1 MAKTEKKTAEKGGK
15 TPEKKNTKNTKGKSA
30 PKKNA
35 SYVKEPKEQLGESKT
50 YAEKQQTYALCFI
63 SVGILLCCFALIPGI
78 KVWAS
83 IRGFLFAVCG
93 NGFFL
98 LTLLMFVFGII
109 AATNKFKK
117 NPSSFVYLSI
127 LLTCLFSSII
137 HICTNTVADGGFSE
151 WWLQLSK
158 SATTGWFVSENG
170 MHLTGGIMGAAVGG
184 LLLQAF
190 GKTAALATVII
201 LFLAN
206 TMLLTGLTFNIIGA
220 SVKDVFLIL
229 KDKYLKYRE
238 VRKAEQ
244 EELNKRLEEERL
256 RDERDKALIAQAMAE
271 KQEQEEMERR
281 ARMEAE
287 RRAAEEAQEK
297 ARLEEERRAAEE
309 TQEKARFEEE
319 RRRAEAEALR
329 QLEYSEAPIAEKKT
343 EESSIASV
351 QADIMASLDEIFAFR
366 EKTEPETND
375 DPIAHSNNPNFRFTD
390 PFLDVSSSAEP
401 TTVPMP
407 ESPTA
412 SVAESFTVTPEPKIE
427 TAKPDFEGAEQISFS
442 DSETDD
448 IVRRANEE
456 ANEKQKENM
465 ESVRKFKDSEKPRLE
480 YRLPPITCLDPPKF
494 TKGDDFTA
502 EMKSTSQKLLETL
515 KSFGV
520 ETSLVGVSR
529 GPSVTRYELQPAPGV
544 KISKITNLSDDIALN
559 LASSGVR
566 IEAPIPNKSAVGI
579 EIPNKNKSM
588 VTLREIISS
597 PEFQK
602 AKSKLNVALGKDITG
617 NVTCADLAKMPHLL
631 IAGTTG
637 SGKSVCL
644 NCMIVSILYNAT
656 PSQVKLLM
664 IDPKQVEFSVYNGI
678 PHLLVPVISNV
689 RKAAGALA
697 WAVTEMENRYKTFSE
712 CTVRD
717 IFGYNKYC
725 QSHPEL
731 EPMSQIVIFIDE
743 LNDLMMISPKEVEDS
758 ICRLAQKARAA
769 GMHLVVATQRPSVD
783 VITGIIKA
791 NIPSRIS
798 LSVSSQVDSRT
809 ILDMIGAEKLL
820 GNGDM
825 LYNPVGNSKPTR
837 IQGAYLSDNE
847 RERIVDFIKSQESC
861 EYDDAVMEEI
871 ERQATADSKK
881 GGFDDDEDDER
892 DPMLEAAIEVVVEL
906 GQAST
911 TLLQRKLRLGYARA
925 ARIMDQLETN
935 GVVGPSEGSKPRKV
949 LISKAQLLE
958 MKAYVDNTDE
968 E

>member
-1 MAKTEKKTAEKGGK
+1 MAKTENNKSKSAEKS
-15 TPEKKNTKNTKGKSA
+15 TAKNTKKKSTSAKSTSTKSTKSTSSKA
-30 PKKNA
+30 KNEHT
-35 SYVKEPKEQLGESKT
+35 SERQPQTKVQKT
-50 YAEKQQTYALCFI
+50 YAEKQQMYALCFI

-93 NGFFL
+93 SGYIL
-98 LTLLMFVFGII
+98 LTLLLFAFGII
-109 AATNKFKK
+109 AATNKFEKSPAK
-117 NPSSFVYLSI
+117 FVYFALT
-127 LLTCLFSSII
+127 LTCLFSSII
-137 HICTNTVADGGFSE
+137 HIATNDVDAGGFSE
-151 WWLQLSK
+151 WWTQLSDA
-158 SATTGWFVSENG
+158 ATIGWFVSEQG
-170 MHLTGGIMGAAVGG
+170 LHLTGGIMGAAVGG

-190 GKTAALATVII
+190 GKTAALATVSI
-201 LFLAN
+201 LFIAN
-206 TMLLTGLTFNIIGA
+206 MMLLTGLTFNIIGT
-220 SVKDVFLIL
+220 SIKDIYYFVL
-229 KDKYLKYRE
+229 DKRAE
-238 VRKAEQ
+238 RKEKRRIEK
-244 EELNKRLEEERL
+244 EELER
-256 RDERDKALIAQAMAE
+256 
-271 KQEQEEMERR
+271 
-281 ARMEAE
+281 
-287 RRAAEEAQEK
+287 
-297 ARLEEERRAAEE
+297 RLEEERRRDERDRLLVEQAMEE
-309 TQEKARFEEE
+309 KRLADEAKRKEEE
-319 RRRAEAEALR
+319 RLANEAKMKFEEQSTMYGASTGTNALPFEHSAQTQSNLFTFPNDTAED
-329 QLEYSEAPIAEKKT
+329 SEPIG
-343 EESSIASV
+343 AS
-351 QADIMASLDEIFAFR
+351 ANNIFIKR
-366 EKTEPETND
+366 EKINLSGEK
-375 DPIAHSNNPNFRFTD
+375 DPIATSNNPNFRFTN
-390 PFLDVSSSAEP
+390 P
-401 TTVPMP
+401 TVPGGTVSPVP
-407 ESPTA
+407 EKSEVQA
-412 SVAESFTVTPEPKIE
+412 SEKTDADTF
-427 TAKPDFEGAEQISFS
+427 ALQEGQVSFS
-442 DSETDD
+442 DKETDD

-465 ESVRKFKDSEKPRLE
+465 ESVRKFKDEVKPKLE
-480 YRLPPITCLDPPKF
+480 YRLPPITCLDAPKF
-494 TKGDDFTA
+494 SKGDDFTN
-502 EMKSTSQKLLETL
+502 EMKYTSQKLVETL

-520 ETSLVGVSR
+520 ETNLVGVSR

-544 KISKITNLSDDIALN
+544 KISKITNLADDIALN

-588 VTLREIISS
+588 VTLREMISS
-597 PEFQK
+597 PEFQN

-697 WAVTEMENRYKTFSE
+697 WAVTEMENRYKAFSE

-717 IFGYNKYC
+717 IAGYNKLC
-725 QSHPEL
+725 QSRPEL
-731 EPMSQIVIFIDE
+731 APMPQIVIFIDE

-837 IQGAYLSDNE
+837 IQGAYLSDAE
-847 RERIVDFIKSQESC
+847 RERIVDFIKSQENC
-861 EYDDAVMEEI
+861 EYDDEVMEEI
-871 ERQATADSKK
+871 ERQASADPKK
-881 GGFDDDEDDER
+881 GGYDDDDDDER
-892 DPMLEAAIEVVVEL
+892 DPLLEQAAEVVVEL

-935 GVVGPSEGSKPRKV
+935 GIVGPPEGSKPRKV

-958 MKAYVDNTDE
+958 MKTYADNINDE

>member
-1 MAKTEKKTAEKGGK
+1 MAQTEKKTSKTGK
-15 TPEKKNTKNTKGKSA
+15 TTSTKKKTNNKKTDTKAKKTNVAENEMEFNSTKFR
-30 PKKNA
+30 
-35 SYVKEPKEQLGESKT
+35 KT
-50 YAEKQQTYALCFI
+50 YAEKQQQYALCFI

-83 IRGFLFAVCG
+83 IRGFLFAVFG
-93 NGFFL
+93 SGFFL
-98 LTLLMFVFGII
+98 LTLLMFAFGII

-117 NPSSFVYLSI
+117 SPASFVYLS
-127 LLTCLFSSII
+127 LSLTCLFSSII
-137 HICTNTVADGGFSE
+137 HICTNAVNVGGFSE
-151 WWLQLSK
+151 WWSQLSEGA
-158 SATTGWFVSENG
+158 SIGWFASEQG
-170 MHLTGGIMGAAVGG
+170 IHLTGGILGAAVGG

-201 LFLAN
+201 LFTAN
-206 TMLLTGLTFNIIGA
+206 TMLLTGLTFNIIGR
-220 SVKDVFLIL
+220 SIKDVFSVIKEKHLERQEI
-229 KDKYLKYRE
+229 
-238 VRKAEQ
+238 RKTEKA
-244 EELNKRLEEERL
+244 ELNKRLEEERQ

-271 KQEQEEMERR
+271 KN
-281 ARMEAE
+281 AREEAE
-287 RRAAEEAQEK
+287 RIAKQEAERKAAEEAEEK
-297 ARLEEERRAAEE
+297 TRLEFEKRKAEQELNQPAFSSSSPFENKPKE
-309 TQEKARFEEE
+309 TA
-319 RRRAEAEALR
+319 
-329 QLEYSEAPIAEKKT
+329 T
-343 EESSIASV
+343 SSI
-351 QADIMASLDEIFAFR
+351 QADIIASLDEIFASK
-366 EKTEPETND
+366 EKINISEVD

-390 PFLDVSSSAEP
+390 PFLDVSSKSDGETETEIVSQMPITDESAVEEP
-401 TTVPMP
+401 INNT
-407 ESPTA
+407 
-412 SVAESFTVTPEPKIE
+412 
-427 TAKPDFEGAEQISFS
+427 FEVAEQISFG

-465 ESVRKFKDSEKPRLE
+465 ESVRKFKDEVKPRLE

-494 TKGDDFTA
+494 SKGDDFTS
-502 EMKSTSQKLLETL
+502 EMKSTSQKLVETL

-520 ETSLVGVSR
+520 ETNLVGVSR

-597 PEFQK
+597 PEFQN

-837 IQGAYLSDNE
+837 IQGAYLSDTE
-847 RERIVDFIKSQESC
+847 RERIVDFIKSQENC

-871 ERQATADSKK
+871 ERQATADPKK
-881 GGFDDDEDDER
+881 GGYDDDDDDES
-892 DPMLEAAIEVVVEL
+892 DPMLESAAEVVVEL

-935 GVVGPSEGSKPRKV
+935 GIVGPSEGSKPRKV
-949 LISKAQLLE
+949 LISRAQLME
-958 MKAYVDNTDE
+958 MKAYKNNSSDE